1 MRTLVTTL
9 AFLIAAAPAAAQ
21 VAAQP
26 AGAEATVSRGA
37 VVVDGK
43 NEISAQ
49 LGFQA
54 SLGATT
60 PAGIRLNFD
69 YARRLTNLLWLNFK
83 LAPVF
88 GVGPNRAV
96 CQDRGG
102 LYDCGS
108 GGYALGHAIDVIG
121 GVKLKFP
128 IARIPALIPYAQLGL
143 GAAIMFNRP
152 ANDNGA
158 GFVFRTGGGLK
169 YFVTKNIGLGGEL
182 SVTMGPAWY
191 SETCTNC
198 NNGHTEFYRAIDF
211 ALGAEFVL

>member
-9 AFLIAAAPAAAQ
+9 ALLAAAPAAGQ
-21 VAAQP
+21 VANTP
-26 AGAEATVSRGA
+26 ATPESSLSRGA

-49 LGFQA
+49 MGFQA

-69 YARRLTNLLWLNFK
+69 YARQLTNLVWLNFK

-88 GVGPNRAV
+88 GVGPNRAI
-96 CQDRGG
+96 CQDRGS

-108 GGYALGHAIDVIG
+108 AGHAVGHAIDLIG

-143 GAAIMFNRP
+143 GATILFNRP
-152 ANDNGA
+152 ANDDGA